1 MSVQHAI
8 NNPGARIESV
18 PAPLGTQVLRLR
30 ESLDRAVSYAQSQ
43 VPLIRSHW
51 DSLLDW
57 VGQVRERLQRIDLGA
72 RMVQG
77 VGAAVVLGTLYVA
90 IWGVGPNQTPQP
102 VELVA
107 SRTAPIGTL
116 TLQESKS
123 PQVAEQVSPAEPAVA
138 PM

>member
-1 MSVQHAI
+1 MTVQHAI

-18 PAPLGTQVLRLR
+18 LAPLGTQMLRLR

-77 VGAAVVLGTLYVA
+77 VGTAVVLGTLYVA
-90 IWGVGPNQTPQP
+90 IWGVGPEQTLQP
-102 VELVA
+102 PELVA

-116 TLQESKS
+116 TLQEPKS
-123 PQVAEQVSPAEPAVA
+123 PQVAEQVSPAKPAVA